1 MSFRDIQFRTTRNE
15 CGIRW
20 TIIKSSWN
28 FTWQTI
34 IANREHETWLNKIRI
49 LDHLNNQPTPRR
61 KKIPIQVI
69 NPFFKRGV
77 ITSRLESRNEERLFK
92 KIVSLKID
100 KRSNLFLLSI
110 VSTKSNFPPSF
121 LSKMF
126 NFRKSSECKAYSA
139 RANRE
144 MVVTTQASTEFFHEC
159 VVYREIEPWEC
170 LDFIN
175 YLAIREQESK
185 SRR

>member
-77 ITSRLESRNEERLFK
+77 ITSRRLESRNEERLFK

-121 LSKMF
+121 SSQKCSISGNLPSVRRTLLEQIERWWLRHKLLP
-126 NFRKSSECKAYSA
+126 NFSTNVSYTVKSNPESA
-139 RANRE
+139 
-144 MVVTTQASTEFFHEC
+144 
-159 VVYREIEPWEC
+159 
-170 LDFIN
+170 
-175 YLAIREQESK
+175 
-185 SRR
+185 